1 MVMNAHGKK
10 VKAERERERES
21 ESVEVSEKHGVGV
34 SRKLKQF
41 AGPKR
46 KLEKSI

>member
-21 ESVEVSEKHGVGV
+21 VEVSEKHGVGV
-34 SRKLKQF
+34 SRKIKQF

-46 KLEKSI
+46 KLEKRV

>member
-1 MVMNAHGKK
+1 MNAHGKK
-10 VKAERERERES
+10 VKAERER

-46 KLEKSI
+46 KLEKSV

>member
-10 VKAERERERES
+10 VKAERERES
-21 ESVEVSEKHGVGV
+21 PVEVSEKHGVGV
-34 SRKLKQF
+34 SRKIKQF

-46 KLEKSI
+46 KLEKSV